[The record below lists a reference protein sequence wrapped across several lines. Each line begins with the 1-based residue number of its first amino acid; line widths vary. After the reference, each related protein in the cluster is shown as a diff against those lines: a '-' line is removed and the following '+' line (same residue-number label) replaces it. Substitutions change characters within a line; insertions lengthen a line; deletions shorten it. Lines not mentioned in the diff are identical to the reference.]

1 MTRTAHWTEPSSL
14 RSPAQIFEVSEGVRL
29 HRISPTGERFPIP
42 VVLVPSLLSKW
53 YVFDL
58 HPERSLAGFLHDHEF
73 DVWAV
78 EWAEPWDERPTPGF
92 ETYID
97 DYLDSAVDEIT
108 GITGVGDVTLLGYSL
123 GGVMSTVYTASY
135 PDQVRNLITLT
146 TPIDFH
152 KTGVNAI
159 YARYFPIDLFVD
171 FWGNVPAW
179 WFQAGYTWAALL
191 RAPALFSAFKGDLRT
206 PEGREIVKE
215 TRHWI
220 WDDVPVA
227 GEMFR
232 TLIRDCYKENQL
244 IRDTFAIGGRPVH
257 LADITCP
264 LLTISASS
272 DSLCPTRSAEALNHA
287 VSSEDETSISVPGSH
302 LGAVVGQEARQL
314 LWSRIVDWAETRS
327 GHHPNPEKG
336 DDHERR

>member
-1 MTRTAHWTEPSSL
+1 MKGTTESTGRSSR
-14 RSPAQIFEVSEGVRL
+14 RSPAEILEVSEGVRL
-29 HRISPTGERFPIP
+29 HRIRPAGETFPIP

-58 HPERSLAGFLHDHEF
+58 HPERSLAGFLRDHEF

-78 EWAEPWDERPTPGF
+78 EWAEPWQERPTPGF

-97 DYLDSAVDEIT
+97 DYLASAVDEIA
-108 GITGVGDVTLLGYSL
+108 GKSGVGQVTLLGYSL
-123 GGVMSTVYTASY
+123 GGVMSTVFTAAY
-135 PDQVRNLITLT
+135 PDRVRNLMTLT

-152 KTGVNAI
+152 KTGANAV
-159 YARYFPIDLFVD
+159 YARYFPIDFFVD

-179 WFQAGYTWAALL
+179 WFQAGYTWAAIL
-191 RAPALFSAFKGDLRT
+191 RAPALYSAFKGDMRT
-206 PEGREIVKE
+206 SEGREVVRE
-215 TRHWI
+215 ARHWL

-232 TLIRDCYKENQL
+232 TLIRECYKENRL
-244 IRDTFAIGGRPVH
+244 VRDTFALGGRPVH
-257 LADITCP
+257 LSDIECS

-272 DSLCPTRSAEALNHA
+272 DSLCPAPSAEALNHA
-287 VSSEDETSISVPGSH
+287 VSSEDETSITVPGSH
-302 LGAVVGQEARQL
+302 LSAVVGQEARQL
-314 LWSRIVDWAETRS
+314 LWTRIVDWAENRS

-336 DDHERR
+336 GS

>member
-1 MTRTAHWTEPSSL
+1 MSQTSESPERSPL
-14 RSPAQIFEVSEGVRL
+14 RSPAEIVEVSEGVRL
-29 HRISPTGERFPIP
+29 HRISSSGEAFPVP

-58 HPERSLAGFLHDHEF
+58 HPERSLAGFLRDHDF

-78 EWAEPWDERPTPGF
+78 EWAEPWEDRPTPGF

-97 DYLDSAVDEIT
+97 DYLASAIDEVTSIT
-108 GITGVGDVTLLGYSL
+108 GTGQVTLLGYSL
-123 GGVMSTVYTASY
+123 GGVMSTIYAASY

-152 KTGVNAI
+152 KTGANAL
-159 YARYFPIDLFVD
+159 YARFFPVDLFVD

-179 WFQAGYTWAALL
+179 WFQAGYAWAAVV
-191 RAPALFSAFKGDLRT
+191 RAPALLSAFRGDMRT
-206 PEGREIVKE
+206 PEGREVVRE
-215 TRHWI
+215 VRHWI

-232 TLIRDCYKENQL
+232 TLIRECYKENQL
-244 IRDTFAIGGRPVH
+244 IRDGFTIGGRPVH
-257 LADITCP
+257 LADIRCS

-272 DSLCPTRSAEALNHA
+272 DSLCPAPSAEALNRA
-287 VSSEDETSISVPGSH
+287 VSSEDETSITVPGSH
-302 LGAVVGQEARQL
+302 LGAVVGQEAHHL
-314 LWSRIVDWAETRS
+314 LWTRIVDWAEKRS
-327 GHHPNPEKG
+327 GHDPNQEKG
-336 DDHERR
+336 